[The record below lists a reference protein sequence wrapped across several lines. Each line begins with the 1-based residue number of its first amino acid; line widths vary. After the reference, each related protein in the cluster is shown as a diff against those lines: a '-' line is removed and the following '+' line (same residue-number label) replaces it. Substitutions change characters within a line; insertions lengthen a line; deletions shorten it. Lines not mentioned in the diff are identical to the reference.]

1 MNTTLAATNQRI
13 HTLDAVRGFA
23 LMGIVLVN
31 ILPLLQTQNPL
42 PGSPDA
48 WMYYFLNF
56 AVESRF
62 FVIFS
67 ILFGVGFHLFISRA
81 KAKGANSTALFIRR
95 LIVLLILGFVHK
107 QFHPGEAL
115 FIYAIFGFL
124 LMPFY
129 RLQARTN
136 LLVGLILALLVC
148 ATGFKPLLVLPL
160 FILGLAVGQYGVF
173 QNIEGFMPVIKKIQG
188 VTLLLSLIGLYVQ
201 YLLIPA
207 NMDLSYAII
216 VDEGISESALQQLT
230 YYTIAITSVGLVMAA
245 FYTTTLMR
253 LLQNRTAQALLSP
266 LAAYGRMALTNYV
279 GQTVLIL
286 GAGYLFDLYGK
297 VGYVQTTL
305 ICLAIYVV
313 QIAFSS
319 IWLSVYKM
327 GPLEW
332 VWRAFTYMSFSPMRR
347 ERSGAR

>member
-1 MNTTLAATNQRI
+1 
-13 HTLDAVRGFA
+13 
-23 LMGIVLVN
+23 MGIALVN
-31 ILPLLQTQNPL
+31 IPPLLRAQSSLT
-42 PGSPDA
+42 GSPDA
-48 WMYYFLNF
+48 WMYYFLDF

-67 ILFGVGFHLFISRA
+67 FLFGVGFYLFISRA

-95 LIVLLILGFVHK
+95 LIVLLVFGFVHNL
-107 QFHPGEAL
+107 FHPGEAL
-115 FIYAIFGFL
+115 LIYAVFGFL

-129 RLQARTN
+129 RLQAKTN
-136 LLVGLILALLVC
+136 LFVGLILALLVC
-148 ATGFKPLLVLPL
+148 ATGFKVLLIPPL

-173 QNIEGFMPVIKKIQG
+173 QNIERFMPVIKKIQG
-188 VTLLLSLIGLYVQ
+188 VTFLLSIIGLYVQ

-207 NMDLSYAII
+207 NMDSYDKIT
-216 VDEGISESALQQLT
+216 VEDSMLESALF
-230 YYTIAITSVGLVMAA
+230 YTIALTTTGFVMAA

-286 GAGYLFDLYGK
+286 GAGYLFALYGK

-319 IWLSVYKM
+319 LWLSVYKM

-332 VWRAFTYMSFSPMRR
+332 IWRTFTYMSFSPMRR
-347 ERSGAR
+347 QRTAGR

>member
-1 MNTTLAATNQRI
+1 
-13 HTLDAVRGFA
+13 
-23 LMGIVLVN
+23 
-31 ILPLLQTQNPL
+31 
-42 PGSPDA
+42 
-48 WMYYFLNF
+48 MYYFLDS

-67 ILFGVGFHLFISRA
+67 FLFGVGFYLFISRT
-81 KAKGANSTALFIRR
+81 KAKGANSTAMFIRR
-95 LIVLLILGFVHK
+95 LIVLLVFGFVHN
-107 QFHPGEAL
+107 L
-115 FIYAIFGFL
+115 F
-124 LMPFY
+124 
-129 RLQARTN
+129 
-136 LLVGLILALLVC
+136 VGLILALLIC
-148 ATGFKPLLVLPL
+148 ATGFKALLILPL

-173 QNIEGFMPVIKKIQG
+173 QNIERFMPLIKKIQG
-188 VTLLLSLIGLYVQ
+188 VTFLLSIIGLYVQ

-207 NMDLSYAII
+207 NMDLYDMI
-216 VDEGISESALQQLT
+216 VVEDSMSGSALF
-230 YYTIAITSVGLVMAA
+230 YTIALTTTGFVMAA

-253 LLQNRTAQALLSP
+253 LLQNRTTQVLLSP

-319 IWLSVYKM
+319 LWLSVYKM

-332 VWRAFTYMSFSPMRR
+332 IWRTFK
-347 ERSGAR
+347 ERTADR